1 MNLTNASSSLL
12 DQRCN
17 DSGEEDEMAA
27 YIIAEHKITD
37 AAKFEEYR
45 IRSTLEE
52 YNRVAR
58 ESL

>member
-1 MNLTNASSSLL
+1 
-12 DQRCN
+12 
-17 DSGEEDEMAA
+17 MAA
-27 YIIAEHKITD
+27 YIVAEHKITD